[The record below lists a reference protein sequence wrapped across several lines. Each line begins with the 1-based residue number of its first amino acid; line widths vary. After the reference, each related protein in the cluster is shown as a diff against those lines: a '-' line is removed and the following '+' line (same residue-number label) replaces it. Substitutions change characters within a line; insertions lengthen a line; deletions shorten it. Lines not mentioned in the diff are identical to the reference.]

1 MKNLNF
7 ISANSSLQFI
17 TIYLYYI
24 YVIICFFRFSLET
37 FKYSARIKSLFRQK
51 FFLKHSKKSSRIVVC
66 QTSSFKRCP
75 FFVFLL
81 KKSFEVCSFVA
92 YYDVPQNKQ
101 IKHLRRRPVRQGTL
115 LVNLIPTFPIIFPSR
130 TLFDK

>member
-1 MKNLNF
+1 MLLFVFLGFFLK
-7 ISANSSLQFI
+7 ISKIRLG
-17 TIYLYYI
+17 
-24 YVIICFFRFSLET
+24 
-37 FKYSARIKSLFRQK
+37 IKPLFRQK
-51 FFLKHSKKSSRIVVC
+51 LFLNRSKKSSRLVVC
-66 QTSSFKRCP
+66 QTSSHKHCP

-101 IKHLRRRPVRQGTL
+101 IKHLRRRPVGQGTL